1 MRGKRHEDSNQ
12 KHAYSVKYNY
22 MLMQQDLHQSGSDN
36 NFGVVIKRVWRS
48 VVPSKARAFTWRLLH
63 DRLATKDA
71 LIRRGLLD

>member
-1 MRGKRHEDSNQ
+1 
-12 KHAYSVKYNY
+12 